1 MARIKGVPPAQAG
14 PYVKISYYFTRRGI
28 GKLTGRENER
38 WLKDVLIGQLL
49 PPPTTGA
56 GALTLTGPN
65 DWRDGAARPDRAC
78 VSYDKQRC
86 EQ

>member
-14 PYVKISYYFTRRGI
+14 LYVKMACYFTRRGI

-49 PPPTTGA
+49 PPSTTGA
-56 GALTLTGPN
+56 GALTPN
-65 DWRDGAARPDRAC
+65 RAERPARRSRQA
-78 VSYDKQRC
+78 
-86 EQ
+86 